1 MYKNM
6 RMNGQTVKKLLPI
19 LALSVGVALVAS
31 CGRKQSGMPQSNE
44 FPVKTLET
52 GNTQMSNSYPATIRG
67 KQDVEIRPKISGF
80 ITRLCVDEGSVV
92 HRGQVLFTIDNVQYH
107 AALNEA
113 KAAFNAAN
121 SALATSQLTYKN
133 KLELHKQNIIGDYDL
148 QTAANNLATA
158 KANLAQT
165 RAAVLSAK
173 ENLSYCTVVS
183 PSNGVVGSIPFRV
196 GSLVGPSMTTP
207 MTTV

>member
-1 MYKNM
+1 MSRIKENRLM
-6 RMNGQTVKKLLPI
+6 RIMVFAI
-19 LALSVGVALVAS
+19 CASALFS
-31 CGRKQSGMPQSNE
+31 CGNKRQGLPTDSE
-44 FPVKTLET
+44 YAVRTLT
-52 GNTQMSNSYPATIRG
+52 TSSTSLDNTYPATIRG
-67 KQDVEIRPKISGF
+67 KQDIEIRPKISGF

-113 KAAFNAAN
+113 KAAFNAAH